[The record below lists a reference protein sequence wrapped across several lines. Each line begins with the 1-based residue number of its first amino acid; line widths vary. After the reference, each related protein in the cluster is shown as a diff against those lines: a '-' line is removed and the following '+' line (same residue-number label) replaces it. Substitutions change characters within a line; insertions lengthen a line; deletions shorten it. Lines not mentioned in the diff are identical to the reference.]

1 MRLAM
6 KFGVSLA
13 RTTPLPSARS
23 QKSASVSRTSGLVAG
38 PGISSTSFM

>member
-13 RTTPLPSARS
+13 RTTPLPSTRS
-23 QKSASVSRTSGLVAG
+23 QKAEIRSTTPGSDSG
-38 PGISSTSFM
+38 PGIVSSSFR